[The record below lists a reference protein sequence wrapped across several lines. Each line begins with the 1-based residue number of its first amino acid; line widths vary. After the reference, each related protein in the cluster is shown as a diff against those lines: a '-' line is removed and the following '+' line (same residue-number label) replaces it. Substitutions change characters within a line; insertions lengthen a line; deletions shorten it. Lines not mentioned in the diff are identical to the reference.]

1 MSRKVRD
8 DDPSDSSVNN
18 DQVEWVW
25 KEGDAPNS
33 YPKWRIANCEK
44 MNALMSRR
52 FQTSAH
58 LGNGVALNVGWPPEV
73 CQEVIRKWQEHGS
86 YMQGEIFTPGDD
98 GAIHSP
104 QTHIRSAGVWQ
115 YDDEWVYKLV
125 MEAFLEANNKCFGFE
140 LWDIEPPQ
148 LCVYYADQ
156 GGRYTWHPDI
166 QDLPIEMDPDKMRRK
181 LSMSI
186 LLNDAT
192 EFEGGEFQLFEGVHG
207 SGEPAVYTAP
217 LQKAGDAIVFDSTAY
232 HRVKTVT
239 KGVRAALV
247 IWCWGKR

>member
-1 MSRKVRD
+1 MSELLRNEG
-8 DDPSDSSVNN
+8 SSESSINN
-18 DQVEWVW
+18 DQV
-25 KEGDAPNS
+25 KQDHT
-33 YPKWRIANCEK
+33 KWQVERLANCQK
-44 MNALMSRR
+44 MTQLMSRR
-52 FQTSAH
+52 YQTNAH
-58 LGNGVALNVGWPPEV
+58 LGNGVALNMGWPREV
-73 CQEVIRKWQEHGS
+73 CQEVISRWQEHGS
-86 YMQGEIFTPGDD
+86 YNQGEIFAPSDD
-98 GAIHSP
+98 SKKIHSAR
-104 QTHIRSAGVWQ
+104 TDVRSAGVWQ
-115 YDDEWVYKLV
+115 FDDQYIHGLV
-125 MEAFLEANNKCFGFE
+125 MQAFHEANNKCFGFE

-166 QDLPIEMDPDKMRRK
+166 QDLPIEMDPDRMRRK

-192 EFEGGEFQLFEGVHG
+192 EFEGGEFQLFEGIHVT
-207 SGEPAVYTAP
+207 GEPAVYTAP